1 MFFLFGE
8 TTSKAPVSPTEA
20 AGPDD
25 DADTE
30 QSTVLQPASSS
41 SGITERLGATVMNL
55 VAENVALAGENEALV
70 GRLAEAE
77 TAASS
82 SSARASH
89 EDPDKMEVRGGK
101 LFCRPTNAAETMERA
116 KRDIKNMKDS
126 RRKMRKAASSKAA
139 ARPAPEG

>member
-55 VAENVALAGENEALV
+55 VAENVALAG
-70 GRLAEAE
+70 RLAEAE

-82 SSARASH
+82 SSARESR
-89 EDPDKMEVRGGK
+89 EDPFKMEVRGGK
-101 LFCRPTNAAETMERA
+101 LFARPTNPQEIMERA
-116 KRDIKNMKDS
+116 RRDIKNMKDS